1 MTCSIQ
7 LFVDTPTALL
17 FFSKIEIS
25 KSTLE
30 ESIEMSELKKILPV
44 SSRSFHATEKYLVE
58 QNQILKDEL
67 ASIKGDLAAIKDQQ
81 NRLFARIE
89 QTDNG
94 INGNLNHKVNYVLSP
109 AIKSISDDLDAHD
122 SHMKMFA
129 WEQYRNAGES
139 ITDAKKRFFRSLP
152 QATGGMRLLQLGC
165 AKLLSEFDAL
175 CQKNGIP
182 YWLNF
187 GTLLGA
193 VRHGGFI
200 PWDDD
205 VDLGIM
211 RDDLQRLTELVN
223 QDDRYRI
230 SVVYDKFVYCRQVR
244 FWYADATIPCFLDLF
259 IYDWAESDNKEVV
272 EEHRA
277 LRRSMIAEIKADPS
291 FQFWSD
297 EPYYTKSDEQASR
310 IQSKFDQCINDAH
323 NKGLISTSKF
333 PYAIWS
339 LDNLDDGKQR
349 WWAYDLKDIFPAK
362 RMVFEGVECSVPN
375 NPDSFLTSRYG
386 DYLELPKDI
395 HTHFQHVDHDDLETS
410 KTKQAIENLI
420 D

>member
-1 MTCSIQ
+1 MH
-7 LFVDTPTALL
+7 
-17 FFSKIEIS
+17 FSK
-25 KSTLE
+25 KA
-30 ESIEMSELKKILPV
+30 KGILPV
-44 SSRSFHATEKYLVE
+44 SSRSFHAMEKYLVE
-58 QNQILKDEL
+58 QNQILKDE
-67 ASIKGDLAAIKDQQ
+67 LAAIKDQQ

-89 QTDNG
+89 QADNG
-94 INGNLNHKVNYVLSP
+94 INLNLNYKVGTVLSP

-152 QATGGMRLLQLGC
+152 QATGGVRLLQLGC
-165 AKLLSEFDAL
+165 AKLLSEFDVL

-323 NKGLISTSKF
+323 NKGLISTSKS

-375 NPDSFLTSRYG
+375 NPDSFLTSQYG